1 MILSCSTRIFS
12 SNRIQMYVVSSQ
24 KKESP
29 TSNPLLLDA
38 CLPVGR
44 GGGCGRGCSD
54 ICSPHLIPPPQ
65 GGRRFFLVLLFSTAV
80 LFSVAHSSFSAEPSN
95 ENRIPY
101 IVQKMESA
109 VKEME
114 DYTCEVEQVF
124 FQNGVVDQS
133 YHFKFCFKR
142 KKKIRVDFSRPYSS
156 LTIFYSGDDK
166 EAVVM
171 PFRFIPSFKIRLS
184 IDNPMI
190 KTLAGQRI
198 DRTDM
203 GYFVDFMSKNLKRVR
218 QGEDEF
224 YEDREQVKFLFW
236 AKDYIEE
243 KSNEKYRISISK
255 KHWLPILIERYSL
268 EDKPLEK
275 TEIKNYIINTHLED
289 KLFVP

>member
-1 MILSCSTRIFS
+1 MSKGLLVF
-12 SNRIQMYVVSSQ
+12 
-24 KKESP
+24 
-29 TSNPLLLDA
+29 LLLA
-38 CLPVGR
+38 F
-44 GGGCGRGCSD
+44 S
-54 ICSPHLIPPPQ
+54 
-65 GGRRFFLVLLFSTAV
+65 LVLLM
-80 LFSVAHSSFSAEPSN
+80 SSAYSSERSDSN
-95 ENRIPY
+95 HIFGV
-101 IVQKMESA
+101 VQKMESA

-114 DYTCEVEQVF
+114 DYTCEVEQF
-124 FQNGVVDQS
+124 FYQDGVVDQS
-133 YHFKFCFKR
+133 YRFKFCFKR
-142 KKKIRVDFSRPYSS
+142 EKKIRVDFSRPYSS
-156 LTIFYSGDDK
+156 LTIFYSGGDK
-166 EAVVM
+166 EAIVM
-171 PFRFIPSFKIRLS
+171 PFRFVPSFKIRLS

-198 DRTDM
+198 DQTDM

-255 KHWLPILIERYSL
+255 KHWLPIRIERYSL